1 MFRVDRT
8 NRRSPRQAA
17 LARRLIV
24 AGRGAEPVNVTLA
37 ALAGAGLGFVVF
49 HALLGTPAEQAAG
62 SAVATGVAGGL
73 VRILLTTHR
82 HANELERRQTDH
94 RQLYL
99 STVRCLAAAID
110 ARDYYSREHVLLVEN
125 AACKIA
131 EAMNLPPDRV
141 EGIRTAALLLDVG
154 TLGIPENILL
164 HPGRPSPREFA
175 TIHNHPIIGSQILEG
190 VPFPWP
196 VQRAIRAH
204 HERWDGSG
212 YPDRLHG
219 RDIPLE
225 ARILAV
231 ADVYSSLTCNR
242 TYRSSWTHVQAV
254 EHIHRMAGV
263 HFDPEVVAAFDRA
276 APYILDIRTLPDSYL
291 AEHVAYSIARANQQ
305 FVAMWEIAQSA
316 NSSIELNGLLE
327 AVARKIAEVLPCDGC
342 AIFLLEGSG
351 KKLTCMATS
360 SSDMAVML
368 GCYTNLGEI
377 GPGRVAQ
384 DHRPQITRHI
394 RESLYTPDGVPTHF
408 RYAWSATA
416 ALETDSTTLG
426 TVTLY
431 CKDKEFSIEELD
443 MLEALARHAS
453 LPVANASL
461 FEATRENADRD
472 SLTGLYNLRYFY
484 AQMEQEISRAKRLE
498 HTFSI
503 IALDLN
509 RFKAVNDTLGHV
521 AGDALLM
528 DIARLLTRTVRDYD
542 VVVRYGGDEFVVVLP
557 EASAKE
563 AAETI
568 ARLEESVR
576 VYTLHWPG
584 LESIGFGASM
594 GASTYPDDG
603 TDIKTLLE
611 TADQRMYERKRKTGR
626 AQDAA

>member
-1 MFRVDRT
+1 MFRVDHT
-8 NRRSPRQAA
+8 LRRSPRRAW
-17 LARRLIV
+17 LARKLHRL
-24 AGRGAEPVNVTLA
+24 GQSPEPVNTTLA
-37 ALAGAGLGFVVF
+37 ALAGAGLGFVAI
-49 HALLGTPAEQAAG
+49 HALLGIPAEQAAG
-62 SAVATGVAGGL
+62 SAVAAGVAGGL
-73 VRILLTTHR
+73 LRILINAHR
-82 HANELERRQTDH
+82 HTSELERRQTDH

-110 ARDYYSREHVLLVEN
+110 ARDYYSQEHVLLVEN
-125 AACKIA
+125 VACRVA
-131 EAMNLPPDRV
+131 EAMKLPPDRV

-154 TLGIPENILL
+154 TLGVPENILL

-212 YPDRLHG
+212 YPDRLRG
-219 RDIPLE
+219 QDIPLE

-242 TYRSSWTHVQAV
+242 TYRSSWTHLQAV
-254 EHIHRMAGV
+254 EHIHGMAGV
-263 HFDPEVVAAFDRA
+263 HFDPDVVAAFDKV
-276 APYILDIRTLPDSYL
+276 APYILDIRLSPDTYL
-291 AEHVAYSIARANQQ
+291 AEHAAFSIARANQQ

-316 NSSIELNGLLE
+316 NTSIELHGLLE

-342 AIFLLEGSG
+342 AIFLTQDSG
-351 KKLTCMATS
+351 KRLVCMATS
-360 SSDMAVML
+360 SSDMAAMI
-368 GCYTNLGEI
+368 GCYTNMGET

-384 DHRPQITRHI
+384 DHRPQITRHT

-408 RYAWSATA
+408 KYAWSATA
-416 ALETDSTTLG
+416 ALETDLTTLG

-431 CKDKEFSIEELD
+431 RREKEFSIEELD
-443 MLEALARHAS
+443 MLEAMARHAS

-461 FEATRENADRD
+461 YEATRESADRD

-484 AQMEQEISRAKRLE
+484 AQMEQEISRAKRLG
-498 HTFSI
+498 HAFSI

-528 DIARLLTRTVRDYD
+528 DIARLLTRAVREYD

-557 EASAKE
+557 EASARE

-576 VYTLHWPG
+576 AYTLHWPG
-584 LESIGFGASM
+584 LGSIGFGASM

-611 TADQRMYERKRKTGR
+611 TADQRMYERKRASGR
-626 AQDAA
+626 SREAA